1 MPRRWALLGAIFL
14 LMVTGCTAPTSKDD
28 SAKPELAELVPAD
41 SNCSTGEYADG
52 SRVIRKQLAAFGRK
66 DASGAY
72 ELASAAFK
80 SRNTL
85 EDFISILNSQYSMLF
100 DIESYQIQ
108 QCAQE
113 GGLFYFLLTLLDR
126 NGQDYSMEYALSK
139 VDGRWGVEGAAV
151 SMSLN

>member
-1 MPRRWALLGAIFL
+1 
-14 LMVTGCTAPTSKDD
+14 
-28 SAKPELAELVPAD
+28 
-41 SNCSTGEYADG
+41 
-52 SRVIRKQLAAFGRK
+52 
-66 DASGAY
+66 
-72 ELASAAFK
+72 
-80 SRNTL
+80 
-85 EDFISILNSQYSMLF
+85 MLF